1 MFKREFKNEELLVIN
16 NFYGNSCE
24 VDLDFDIEG
33 FECILSNED
42 MNKKLDKNLRL
53 EAYDSFCILQKKIN
67 QEDWNMAEINE
78 KFREDALKSNRGS
91 WRKG

>member
-42 MNKKLDKNLRL
+42 MNKKLDKN
-53 EAYDSFCILQKKIN
+53 FKT
-67 QEDWNMAEINE
+67 
-78 KFREDALKSNRGS
+78 
-91 WRKG
+91 